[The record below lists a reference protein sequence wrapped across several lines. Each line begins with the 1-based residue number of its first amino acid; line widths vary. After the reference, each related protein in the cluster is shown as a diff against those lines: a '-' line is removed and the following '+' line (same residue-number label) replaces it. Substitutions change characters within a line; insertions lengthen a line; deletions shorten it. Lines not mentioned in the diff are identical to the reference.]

1 MPDSFLVMI
10 ALVLYTVDYDYPK
23 VIAGNQTVISTTVG
37 TRGESTQSRSHPEGS
52 SASRTTTKQ
61 DSYTDHSP
69 LTMGSDFIY
78 DSPWAQLG
86 PQYLDERNIYTI
98 DAPPGKLGV
107 VVDTPDE
114 GPPVIFAIKESSPL
128 QGKLQIRDRLLAVD
142 HVDVTALSAV
152 NTSRIISQRSTATDR
167 TFTLLRVPPK

>member
-1 MPDSFLVMI
+1 
-10 ALVLYTVDYDYPK
+10 
-23 VIAGNQTVISTTVG
+23 
-37 TRGESTQSRSHPEGS
+37 
-52 SASRTTTKQ
+52 
-61 DSYTDHSP
+61 
-69 LTMGSDFIY
+69 MGSDFIY